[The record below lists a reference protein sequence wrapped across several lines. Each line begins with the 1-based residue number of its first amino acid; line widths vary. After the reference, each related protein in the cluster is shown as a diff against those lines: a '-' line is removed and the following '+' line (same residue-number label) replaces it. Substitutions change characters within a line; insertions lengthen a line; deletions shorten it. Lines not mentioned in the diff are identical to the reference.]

1 MRARFKALAAPLRV
15 FPRVTPLRVLPRVAP
30 AAALVAVAFFAG
42 AAHAQVRVATSGAFT
57 AALLKLKPELQRAIH
72 EPIETVATSI
82 GVGDY
87 SIPSRLARSE
97 AIDVVIVDETTLENL
112 IHADR
117 VRADSRVDLARS
129 TIGIAVRAGTPKPDI
144 GTVAALRE
152 TLLAAKS
159 VAYSASVSGTYV
171 STELFQKLGIADQMA
186 GKSRRIDGERV
197 GAVVARGDAEIGFQ
211 QISEL
216 KPIEGIEIVGPLPDE
231 VQKASVFSAGV
242 TSYSPNFVAARG
254 LIEYLASP
262 AAADIVT
269 GTGLEPL
276 HAH

>member
-1 MRARFKALAAPLRV
+1 MDPAPDYSLAVKYAKALARPV
-15 FPRVTPLRVLPRVAP
+15 
-30 AAALVAVAFFAG
+30 AALVAVACFAG
-42 AAHAQVRVATSGAFT
+42 SAQAQVRVATSGAFT
-57 AALLKLKPELQRAIH
+57 AAFLKLKPELERVTH
-72 EPIETVATSI
+72 EPVVTVATSI

-87 SIPSRLARSE
+87 SIPSRLARGE
-97 AIDVVIVDETTLENL
+97 AIDVVIVDETTLEEL
-112 IHADR
+112 IHANR

-129 TIGIAVRAGTPKPDI
+129 TIGIAVRAGAPKPDI
-144 GTVAALRE
+144 STVAALRE

-171 STELFQKLGIADQMA
+171 STVLFQKLGIANQMA

-197 GAVVARGDAEIGFQ
+197 GAVVARGDAQIGFQ

-231 VQKASVFSAGV
+231 VQKVSVFSAGV
-242 TSYSPNFVAARG
+242 TVYSQNPIAARG
-254 LIEYLASP
+254 LIESLASP
-262 AAADIVT
+262 TAADTVA

>member
-1 MRARFKALAAPLRV
+1 MRARFTALAAPV
-15 FPRVTPLRVLPRVAP
+15 
-30 AAALVAVAFFAG
+30 AALVAVAFFAG
-42 AAHAQVRVATSGAFT
+42 AAHAQVRVATSGTFT
-57 AALLKLKPELQRAIH
+57 AAYLKLKPELERVTH
-72 EPIETVATSI
+72 EPVVTVATSI

-87 SIPSRLARSE
+87 SIPTRLARRE
-97 AIDVVIVDETTLENL
+97 GIDVVIVADTVLEEL
-112 IHADR
+112 IHADL

-129 TIGIAVRAGTPKPDI
+129 TIGIAVRAGAPKPDI
-144 GTVAALRE
+144 STVAALRE

-171 STELFQKLGIADQMA
+171 STELFQKLGIAEQMA
-186 GKSRRIDGERV
+186 GKSHRIDGERV
-197 GAVVARGDAEIGFQ
+197 GAVVARGDAELGFQ

-216 KPIEGIEIVGPLPDE
+216 IPIEGIEIVGPLPAE

-242 TSYSPNFVAARG
+242 VAYSQNVIEARL
-254 LIEYLASP
+254 LIDYLASP
-262 AAADIVT
+262 AAADTIT